1 MAVIYGQLTGVSG
14 FTPKVVSVDADGRLL
29 TSAGPADALADGST
43 AVTSSDAIVVDMSGV
58 AVPRNIWVIPSSAT
72 VSVEYSTDGGNTYS
86 DWPAGDVTAATSDT
100 LIYPVSAIRLT
111 KVSGTSFTYGV
122 E

>member
-29 TSAGPADALADGST
+29 TSAGPSDALADGST

-72 VSVEYSTDGGNTYS
+72 VSVEYSTDGGSSWT
-86 DWPAGDVTAATSDT
+86 DWPAGDVTATTSDT
-100 LIYPVSAIRLT
+100 LLYPVSAIRLT
-111 KVSGTSFTYGV
+111 KVSGTSYTYGV

>member
-29 TSAGPADALADGST
+29 TSAGPSDALADGST

-72 VSVEYSTDGGNTYS
+72 VSVEYSVDGGNSYS

-100 LIYPVSAIRLT
+100 LIYPVSSIRMT